1 MMNLKFV
8 FRNIPAYSVQI
19 FSSNAEV
26 DSCNLRGMGSSSE
39 KYGSSVGSAK

>member
-26 DSCNLRGMGSSSE
+26 DSNLRGMGSSSE